1 MGRRVFFSFHY
12 QQDLGRASQVRDRWR
27 LSGEASIFLDSDSWD
42 AIKRQGPATIKSWIA
57 RQMDDTSV
65 TVVLIGEHTASRR
78 YVKFEVERSLSE
90 GKGILGIYI
99 DGIRD
104 GNGQTSARGRN
115 PLDAFTEGVP
125 ELIFGP
131 LRGKRIAKQMSP
143 VFNTYDWVRDDG
155 RTHLADWIE
164 EAARIAGR

>member
-1 MGRRVFFSFHY
+1 MARRVFFSFHY
-12 QQDLGRASQVRDRWR
+12 QQDIERASRVRDTWR
-27 LSGEASIFLDSDSWD
+27 LSGEASIVLDPDSWE
-42 AIKRQGPATIKSWIA
+42 AIKRQGPATIKSWIL

-78 YVKFEVERSLSE
+78 YVKFEVERSLGE

-104 GNGQTSARGRN
+104 SQGQTSARGRN
-115 PLDAFTEGVP
+115 PLDGFTAGVP

-131 LRGKRIAKQMSP
+131 LHGGRIAKQMSP
-143 VFNTYDWVRDDG
+143 VLRTYDWVRDDG
-155 RTHLADWIE
+155 ESHLAAWVE
-164 EAARIAGR
+164 EAACMVGR